1 MDLHGATPVDTL
13 YEFAGYA
20 IGNRLAQYILWAGIL
35 PALLIG
41 AALLRLLYL
50 GYQKDAFFDLAA
62 YPLYVLFITFLV
74 WPVDVG
80 LTPQGP
86 GGGTPLVSP
95 TNPSVPAA
103 SADDPAVDAG
113 SGSLKVP
120 RLLAVVHTL
129 ADLIVGQAVFDME
142 PNFKE
147 AAFAWQ
153 RVAAVNQESRIFD
166 VDLRERFTNYLEYCY
181 QPAVAQGES
190 AGWNNLP
197 LLEAASTLRAYETL
211 GLTTLAGTTL
221 LYELEVPCAQAR
233 SGLLE
238 DVRKH
243 VQVDAFH
250 RASLQANVT
259 FATKGGSPGVSAA
272 QVSDFYLRR
281 VLYNEA
287 FSQPGR
293 NEVAMVRRA
302 LPEYRWYRNEFKAD
316 SREGLGWLASSVV
329 NAVASLVEWWTEQA
343 LGPSTYYRISVL
355 APYLY
360 GLIIAVLLMVF
371 PVAGLMA
378 FWPRGYLALVHYLKV
393 FLSVKLWP
401 LFWAFLSRM
410 NVDRAQ
416 FDPSDPG
423 GFQGTFGESQMFTS
437 LAAMYLLVPVLS
449 YLIVSVMSHGVQ
461 VSMGP
466 LLGAGATGT
475 GQAAAAASQIARAGA
490 G

>member
-1 MDLHGATPVDTL
+1 MDIQGATPVDTL

-20 IGNRLAQYILWAGIL
+20 VGNRLSQYLLWTGYL

-50 GYQKDAFFDLAA
+50 GYQKEIFFDLVS
-62 YPLYVLFITFLV
+62 YPVYVLFITFLV

-86 GGGTPLVSP
+86 WGKTPLVSDANSGLP
-95 TNPSVPAA
+95 GSSGENPVANPK
-103 SADDPAVDAG
+103 D
-113 SGSLKVP
+113 GSLQVP
-120 RLLAVVHTL
+120 RVLAAVHSL
-129 ADLIVGQAVFDME
+129 ADIFVNQTVYDME
-142 PNFKE
+142 PNFRE

-166 VDLRERFTNYLEYCY
+166 LDLRERFTNYLEQCY
-181 QPAVAQGES
+181 KPAIASGEA
-190 AGWNNLP
+190 AGWTNLP
-197 LLEAASTLRAYETL
+197 LLETSSTLQTYETL
-211 GLTTLAGTTL
+211 ELFTVGAKTL
-221 LYELEVPCAQAR
+221 LQEIQVPCAQVR

-250 RASLQANVT
+250 RASLKANT
-259 FATKGGSPGVSAA
+259 LLATKDGAGGASGA

-287 FSQPGR
+287 FGEPGR
-293 NEVAMVRRA
+293 NEVSMVRKA
-302 LPEYRWYRNEFKAD
+302 LPEYGWYKIEFKAD
-316 SREGLGWLASSVV
+316 TEGLGWATSALV
-329 NAVASLVEWWTEQA
+329 NAISSLVEWWTQQA

-360 GLIIAVLLMVF
+360 GLITAVLLMIF

-378 FWPRGYLALVHYLKV
+378 FWPRGYTALLHFLKV

-401 LFWAFLSRM
+401 VFWAFLSRM

-423 GFQGTFGESQMFTS
+423 GFQGTFGQSEMFTS

-449 YLIVSVMSHGVQ
+449 FMIVGIMSHCAQ
-461 VSMGP
+461 ISMGP
-466 LLGAGATGT
+466 LVGAGATGT
-475 GQAAAAASQIARAGA
+475 GQASGAAIQIARAA
-490 G
+490 AS

>member
-1 MDLHGATPVDTL
+1 MELHGSTPVDTL

-20 IGNRLAQYILWAGIL
+20 IGNRLSQVVLWTGVL
-35 PALLIG
+35 PTLLIG

-50 GYQKDAFFDLAA
+50 GYQKESFFDLVA

-74 WPVDVG
+74 WPVDVA

-86 GGGTPLVSP
+86 WGSTPLVSA
-95 TNPSVPAA
+95 TNPSVPGA
-103 SADDPAVDAG
+103 SNDSPAVDPRT
-113 SGSLKVP
+113 GSLKVP
-120 RLLAVVHTL
+120 RVLAVVHTL
-129 ADLIVGQAVFDME
+129 TDLIVGQAVFDME

-153 RVAAVNQESRIFD
+153 RVAAVNEECRIFD
-166 VDLRERFTNYLEYCY
+166 VDLRDRFYDYFEYCY
-181 QPAVAQGES
+181 KPAIASGES
-190 AGWNNLP
+190 PGWSNLP
-197 LLEAASTLRAYETL
+197 LLEAPSTLRAYETL
-211 GLTTLAGTTL
+211 DLTTIGGNTL
-221 LYELEVPCAQAR
+221 LYELQIPCTQAR

-238 DVRKH
+238 DVQKH

-250 RASLQANVT
+250 RASLQANT
-259 FATKGGSPGVSAA
+259 LLAAKDGASPA

-287 FSQPGR
+287 FSEPGR

-302 LPEYRWYRNEFKAD
+302 LPEYRWFKDEFKAD
-316 SREGLGWLASSVV
+316 TEGLGLIASSVV
-329 NAVASLVEWWTEQA
+329 NAVSSLLEWWTQKA

-360 GLIIAVLLMVF
+360 GLITAVLLMVF
-371 PVAGLMA
+371 PIAGLMA
-378 FWPRGYLALVHYLKV
+378 FWPRGYQALVHFLKV

-423 GFQGTFGESQMFTS
+423 GFQGTFGQSEMFTS

-449 YLIVSVMSHGVQ
+449 FMIVGIMSHCAQ
-461 VSMGP
+461 ISMGS
-466 LLGAGATGT
+466 LVGAGATGT
-475 GQAAAAASQIARAGA
+475 GTAAAAASQIARAA
-490 G
+490 AA